1 MYLAALHRE
10 GSPTWAQPVP
20 YFTHL
25 SRGWHCLATA
35 GDPNELQPTS
45 PAPQGAAAQPS
56 TPLPVPLQCPAPR
69 RDCWTEGS
77 SPPPVLPCLAGHA
90 DIITAPRGGR
100 SRGHRTCALT
110 LNPAKGVLQ
119 GTGCHRARSCCT
131 GRGGSAA
138 CAPVH
143 APKLNGIIHLFW
155 LQKDTSWKSCE
166 ACPDPAAALFP
177 GMAGTDRR
185 GVTRRWSRPQ
195 RALGL
200 SGDLRLLPKGEG
212 TRHPVCQQLALPT
225 PTATQGW
232 EVAPATQGLHCNI
245 LADRT
250 KLLAPSSWPGQV
262 RPGRSQ
268 QCS

>member
-1 MYLAALHRE
+1 MYLAALRRE
-10 GSPTWAQPVP
+10 GSPAWAQPVP
-20 YFTHL
+20 YFTPL
-25 SRGWHCLATA
+25 PRGWHCLATA
-35 GDPNELQPTS
+35 GHPSELQPTS
-45 PAPQGAAAQPS
+45 PALQGAAAQPS
-56 TPLPVPLQCPAPR
+56 TRCLSPCNALLLAGTAGQKAHLQLLSCPAWQGKQTSSQPPGVAGPVG
-69 RDCWTEGS
+69 TEH
-77 SPPPVLPCLAGHA
+77 VHWK
-90 DIITAPRGGR
+90 
-100 SRGHRTCALT
+100 H
-110 LNPAKGVLQ
+110 PAKGVLQ
-119 GTGCHRARSCCT
+119 GTGCHGARSCCT

-155 LQKDTSWKSCE
+155 LQKDISWKSCE

-200 SGDLRLLPKGEG
+200 SGDLGLLPKGEG

-225 PTATQGW
+225 PTATRGW

-250 KLLAPSSWPGQV
+250 KLLAPSSWPGQL